1 MFEIRGMYKD
11 IEGWKKFKKRI
22 SAENDKIA
30 VEKLYSII
38 GSNHKV
44 KRNLIKIEEIRKVG
58 K

>member
-1 MFEIRGMYKD
+1 MFEIRGFYKD
-11 IEGWKKFKKRI
+11 VEGWKKFRKIVK
-22 SAENDKIA
+22 AEKEKLA
-30 VEKLYSII
+30 VEKLYSLI